1 MRVDVLEDE
10 TPNAHTSFIAQEVRS
25 NKRITIADLT
35 GLIIFLIKMRELIWI
50 EIIFIY
56 YFDRLSYIVIV

>member
-1 MRVDVLEDE
+1 MHVDVLEDE
-10 TPNAHTSFIAQEVRS
+10 TPNAQKSFIAQEVRS

-50 EIIFIY
+50 EINFIY
-56 YFDRLSYIVIV
+56 YFDRLSYLVIV